1 MNERQLHTP
10 EGVRDIYNA
19 ECEKKLALEGR
30 LHRRL
35 HLYGF
40 QDIQTPSF
48 EFFDTFSKE
57 RGTVSS
63 KDMYKFFD
71 RDGNTLV
78 LRPDMTPPIA
88 RCVAKYYKEEELPVR
103 FCYCGSTFINNNSY
117 QGKLKEVT
125 QLGAELIND
134 SSVEAD
140 AEMIA
145 LTAECLL
152 DAGLSKFQVEVGQA
166 DFFRGLMEEAR
177 IGQEEAE
184 ELRELIENKN
194 MFGVEGI
201 ISGRQM
207 PQPLKNVILK
217 LPELFGTL
225 EGLLYVKQEIT
236 NWRALAAIERLERLY
251 ALLKEYKLEQYVTFD
266 LGMLSKYHY
275 YTGIIF
281 RAYTFGT
288 GDAVVTGG
296 RYDSLVAQF
305 GKNAPA
311 IGMVVLV
318 DQLMAALSRQKLLS
332 EPAAQSTLIVYRKEY
347 RSMAISLAR
356 QFRGQG
362 MEVGLYLENSKNQ
375 DYAAYARRMKVG
387 GVLYLKE
394 EGFAEII
401 NADGTTSRAA
411 INSMELVEN

>member
-57 RGTVSS
+57 RGTVPS

-401 NADGTTSRAA
+401 NADGTASRAA
-411 INSMELVEN
+411 INSMELAEN